1 MIHHPHRPVRTTAI
15 AALALEV
22 IQQMAASD
30 WTDPKL
36 HPAQLRRLN
45 RVRMEA
51 WRAGRGP
58 CSEAAEAAS
67 ELLIVPLTAEGLLME
82 DC

>member
-15 AALALEV
+15 AALAHEA

-51 WRAGRGP
+51 WRKGRGLAL
-58 CSEAAEAAS
+58 AAAKAAS
-67 ELLIVPLTAEGLLME
+67 DLPTLYLTVGGLLME
-82 DC
+82 GC

>member
-15 AALALEV
+15 AALAHEA

-45 RVRMEA
+45 QVRMEA
-51 WRAGRGP
+51 WRTSGG
-58 CSEAAEAAS
+58 SFLEAAKAAS
-67 ELLIVPLTAEGLLME
+67 EPSTVNLTPGGLLME

>member
-1 MIHHPHRPVRTTAI
+1 MIHDPHRPVRATAI
-15 AALALEV
+15 AALAYEV

-36 HPAQLRRLN
+36 HPAQLRRLK

-51 WRAGRGP
+51 WRTGRGR
-58 CSEAAEAAS
+58 CLGAAKAAAE
-67 ELLIVPLTAEGLLME
+67 LLTVPLTTVGLLME
-82 DC
+82 AC

>member
-1 MIHHPHRPVRTTAI
+1 MIRDPHRPVRTTAI
-15 AALALEV
+15 AALTYEV

-51 WRAGRGP
+51 WRTGRGL
-58 CSEAAEAAS
+58 CLEAAKAAS
-67 ELLIVPLTAEGLLME
+67 ELLTVYLTPGGLLME

>member
-1 MIHHPHRPVRTTAI
+1 MNHHPHRPVRTTAI
-15 AALALEV
+15 AALAYEA

-36 HPAQLRRLN
+36 HPARLRRLN

-51 WRAGRGP
+51 WRKGAG
-58 CSEAAEAAS
+58 SLLEAAKAAS
-67 ELLIVPLTAEGLLME
+67 ESLTVTLTAGGLLME
-82 DC
+82 GC

>member
-1 MIHHPHRPVRTTAI
+1 MNHHPHRPVRTTAI
-15 AALALEV
+15 AALALEA

-36 HPAQLRRLN
+36 HPTQLRRLA

-51 WRAGRGP
+51 WRTGGGP
-58 CSEAAEAAS
+58 DLAAAEAAS
-67 ELLIVPLTAEGLLME
+67 ELPTVNLTAGGLLME
-82 DC
+82 GC

>member
-1 MIHHPHRPVRTTAI
+1 MILDPHRPVRTTAI
-15 AALALEV
+15 AALTHEV

-51 WRAGRGP
+51 WRTGRAP
-58 CSEAAEAAS
+58 CLEVAKATS
-67 ELLIVPLTAEGLLME
+67 ELSTGTLTARGLLME
-82 DC
+82 AC

>member
-1 MIHHPHRPVRTTAI
+1 MSHHPHRPVRTTAI
-15 AALALEV
+15 AALAHEA

-36 HPAQLRRLN
+36 HPARLRWLI

-51 WRAGRGP
+51 WRKGRGF
-58 CSEAAEAAS
+58 SLGAAKAAS
-67 ELLIVPLTAEGLLME
+67 ELRALPLTDGGLLME
-82 DC
+82 DG

>member
-1 MIHHPHRPVRTTAI
+1 MIHDRNRPVRTTAI
-15 AALALEV
+15 AVLACEA

-36 HPAQLRRLN
+36 HPARIRWLT

-51 WRAGRGP
+51 WRAGRGTVLQ
-58 CSEAAEAAS
+58 AAKAAS
-67 ELLIVPLTAEGLLME
+67 ESWAHPLTEGGLLME
-82 DC
+82 GC

>member
-15 AALALEV
+15 AALAYEA

-51 WRAGRGP
+51 WRTGGGP
-58 CSEAAEAAS
+58 YLAAAKAAS
-67 ELLIVPLTAEGLLME
+67 ELPTVTLTEGGLLME

>member
-1 MIHHPHRPVRTTAI
+1 MLHHPHRPVRTTAI
-15 AALALEV
+15 AALAHEA
-22 IQQMAASD
+22 IQQMAASH

-51 WRAGRGP
+51 WRKGRGP
-58 CSEAAEAAS
+58 ALEAAKAAS
-67 ELLIVPLTAEGLLME
+67 ELPTVNLTEGGLLME
-82 DC
+82 AC

>member
-15 AALALEV
+15 AALAYEA

-51 WRAGRGP
+51 WRNGRGP
-58 CSEAAEAAS
+58 CLEAAKAAS
-67 ELLIVPLTAEGLLME
+67 ELSTVNLTPGGLLRE

>member
-15 AALALEV
+15 AALAHEA

-51 WRAGRGP
+51 WRTGGG
-58 CSEAAEAAS
+58 SLLEAAKAAS
-67 ELLIVPLTAEGLLME
+67 ESWTVTLTAGGLLME
-82 DC
+82 GY